1 MNQKMMKR
9 KAFKSDMKRK
19 QLHAQ
24 LNIEIKDES
33 NIVISSVESNESNE
47 SEFDLK
53 IEINEN
59 INNVKIENINNVK
72 NEIENEKQNKTD
84 ENHVFGPLDFL
95 PPLPV
100 GLILIDYYRQVMS
113 PTFSRWL
120 CVIEKK
126 S

>member
-1 MNQKMMKR
+1 MDQKMMKR
-9 KAFKSDMKRK
+9 KAFKSNMKRK
-19 QLHAQ
+19 HLNDQ
-24 LNIEIKDES
+24 LNNEIKDKS
-33 NIVISSVESNESNE
+33 NVVTSSEENNENK
-47 SEFDLK
+47 FDLE

-59 INNVKIENINNVK
+59 IDDLK
-72 NEIENEKQNKTD
+72 NEIENKKLNKTND
-84 ENHVFGPLDFL
+84 NHVFGPLDFL

-126 S
+126 IE